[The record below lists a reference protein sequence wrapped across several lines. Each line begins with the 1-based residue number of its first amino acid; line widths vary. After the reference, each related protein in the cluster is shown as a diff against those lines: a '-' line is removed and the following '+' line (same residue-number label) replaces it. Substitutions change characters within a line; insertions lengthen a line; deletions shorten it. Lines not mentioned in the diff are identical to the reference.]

1 MKAGDASTRTEC
13 GRGPA
18 LGVPPLARGKKNARR
33 WKAWILFYDESG
45 ISQRPSIRRTWAP
58 RGGTPVLIHS
68 FNWKKLLVCLAV
80 GFRWDGRCYQVWFR
94 TFLGSCNRHRV
105 LAYLETL
112 ARHVGGRRVILI
124 WDQLPAH
131 KSTLVRDYLDAQR
144 HWLRVEW
151 LPGYAPELNPA
162 EPLWGKHQG
171 PRVGEPLLRRSRRC
185 RLGIAARDP
194 SRAPFPHTRLGILA
208 ILWPFFLIE
217 LSLYY
222 TRLIRLDGSVGRSS
236 LRRKDR
242 SPRPAHRQVGG
253 LWPHPFWPRHLSRA
267 VVRKA
272 GQHATNATLPPTRN
286 PESLAAVYR
295 GRSQVMYVRIAL
307 TTRRLCGERLPRI
320 FPRLFSFHEVWFPRN
335 GSIGAH
341 PSRALAGA
349 DSFHAFGYSSGE
361 VRHGA
366 APQAHQPCRT
376 RWQAY

>member
-1 MKAGDASTRTEC
+1 MGAPPRCTDREGGAKTETDGGPVGARRSRAPRRPPRAWVCDGYVDSAAGRDGDQASHRRDLSPRSCVAGPPRAGLDTAAAGNASTRTEC

-58 RGGTPVLIHS
+58 RGETPVLIHS

-94 TFLGSCNRHRV
+94 TFPGSCNRHRV

-162 EPLWGKHQG
+162 EPLWGNIKG
-171 PRVGEPLLRRSRRC
+171 RELANRCSEDLADAASALRRGIRRV
-185 RLGIAARDP
+185 RR
-194 SRAPFPHTRLGILA
+194 SHTLA
-208 ILWPFFLIE
+208 WAFLRYSG
-217 LSLYY
+217 LS
-222 TRLIRLDGSVGRSS
+222 
-236 LRRKDR
+236 
-242 SPRPAHRQVGG
+242 
-253 LWPHPFWPRHLSRA
+253 F
-267 VVRKA
+267 
-272 GQHATNATLPPTRN
+272 
-286 PESLAAVYR
+286 
-295 GRSQVMYVRIAL
+295 
-307 TTRRLCGERLPRI
+307 
-320 FPRLFSFHEVWFPRN
+320 
-335 GSIGAH
+335 
-341 PSRALAGA
+341 
-349 DSFHAFGYSSGE
+349 
-361 VRHGA
+361 
-366 APQAHQPCRT
+366 
-376 RWQAY
+376 

>member
-58 RGGTPVLIHS
+58 RGETPVLIHS
-68 FNWKKLLVCLAV
+68 FNWKKLLVCLAF

-94 TFLGSCNRHRV
+94 TFPGSCNRHRV

-162 EPLWGKHQG
+162 EPLWGNIKG
-171 PRVGEPLLRRSRRC
+171 RELANRCSEDLADAASALRRGIRRV
-185 RLGIAARDP
+185 RR
-194 SRAPFPHTRLGILA
+194 SHTLA
-208 ILWPFFLIE
+208 WAFLRYSD
-217 LSLYY
+217 LS
-222 TRLIRLDGSVGRSS
+222 
-236 LRRKDR
+236 
-242 SPRPAHRQVGG
+242 
-253 LWPHPFWPRHLSRA
+253 F
-267 VVRKA
+267 
-272 GQHATNATLPPTRN
+272 
-286 PESLAAVYR
+286 
-295 GRSQVMYVRIAL
+295 
-307 TTRRLCGERLPRI
+307 
-320 FPRLFSFHEVWFPRN
+320 
-335 GSIGAH
+335 
-341 PSRALAGA
+341 
-349 DSFHAFGYSSGE
+349 
-361 VRHGA
+361 
-366 APQAHQPCRT
+366 
-376 RWQAY
+376 